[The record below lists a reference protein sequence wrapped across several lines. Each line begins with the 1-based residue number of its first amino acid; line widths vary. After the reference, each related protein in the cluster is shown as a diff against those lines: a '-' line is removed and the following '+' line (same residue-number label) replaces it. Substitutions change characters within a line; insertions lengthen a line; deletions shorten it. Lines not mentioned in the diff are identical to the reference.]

1 MQLNLLLKVI
11 VYLVCLIYCPLGGIP
26 KGVTI
31 HFKWLLMANE
41 IFNRAQVM
49 MLSAAIHTIGQTAH
63 VYLRITDKVQ
73 LTDHNYSFS
82 QAVHHASVIVTYLF
96 VNVMTWL
103 NSLIVHMLCFLQ
115 SYTKACLI

>member
-41 IFNRAQVM
+41 IVDKAQVM
-49 MLSAAIHTIGQTAH
+49 MLSAVIHNLILIGQTAH

-73 LTDHNYSFS
+73 LTD
-82 QAVHHASVIVTYLF
+82 ILLF
-96 VNVMTWL
+96 L
-103 NSLIVHMLCFLQ
+103 
-115 SYTKACLI
+115 